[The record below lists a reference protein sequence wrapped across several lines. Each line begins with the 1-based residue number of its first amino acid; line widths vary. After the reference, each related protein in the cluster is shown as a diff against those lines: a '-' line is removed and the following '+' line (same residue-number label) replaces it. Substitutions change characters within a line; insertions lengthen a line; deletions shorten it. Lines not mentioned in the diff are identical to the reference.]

1 MILCPKCN
9 ARTGVYDSRI
19 SFEGY
24 TRRKRLCPQCN
35 HRFATIEVLD
45 IARPL
50 ERKKHT
56 AQVERKPKPAK
67 HPKKAAPKRETVRK
81 ERKFEEV
88 ADDDADSFTNDF
100 YEVAR
105 DLGIG
110 GLDNYD

>member
-1 MILCPKCN
+1 MILCPKCGT
-9 ARTGVYDSRI
+9 RTGVYDSRI

-24 TRRKRLCPQCN
+24 TRRKRLCPQCD

-50 ERKKHT
+50 ERKNQK
-56 AQVERKPKPAK
+56 AQVEQKPQPAK
-67 HPKKAAPKRETVRK
+67 RPKKVAPKREVVRK
-81 ERKFEEV
+81 ARQREEIE
-88 ADDDADSFTNDF
+88 DDDADSFTNDF